1 MTLLKSSERNRQ
13 TVHDLSQPRC
23 PTPHQGDTSS
33 PNWRKGTG
41 AGCKSGP
48 TMGNAPIITTC
59 DPPPTRGSEGKTT
72 LTWIHCFWIGT
83 MALFNRVNSNHM
95 NCSCPNSARCSIDLH
110 SSEIN
115 SPKIQLQGIT
125 QNDIVRLPIVKH
137 FPKAGGGKIFKGGL
151 HDWGEW
157 PLWIQT
163 LLLGMKSNVDA
174 VNKYNNIF
182 NYTTQINVMRFYLA
196 I

>member
-1 MTLLKSSERNRQ
+1 MTLLKSSKGNRQ

-23 PTPHQGDTSS
+23 PTPHQGDTSTSTSS

-41 AGCKSGP
+41 TGCKSGP

-95 NCSCPNSARCSIDLH
+95 NRSCPNSTRCSIDLH

-115 SPKIQLQGIT
+115 SPEIQLQGIT
-125 QNDIVRLPIVKH
+125 QDDIVRLPIVKH
-137 FPKAGGGKIFKGGL
+137 FPKSQGWGKIFKGG
-151 HDWGEW
+151 G

-163 LLLGMKSNVDA
+163 LLLGMSSNVDA
-174 VNKYNNIF
+174 VKK
-182 NYTTQINVMRFYLA
+182 V
-196 I
+196 